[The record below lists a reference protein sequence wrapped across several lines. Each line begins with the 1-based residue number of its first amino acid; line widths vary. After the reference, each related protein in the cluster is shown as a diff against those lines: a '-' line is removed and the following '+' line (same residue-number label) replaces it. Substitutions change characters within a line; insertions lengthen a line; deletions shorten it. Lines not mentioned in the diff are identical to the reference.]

1 MVQAR
6 FNRFTRW
13 FLFAVTLLCFSVMLY
28 LGKAVAHVVLAE
40 RQAPQL
46 SIALASDMPPLSI
59 AASPFNPGKP
69 SKTQPVK
76 AVEKIAPQS
85 VTILPDRIIVPPS
98 IPAASVTL
106 TDYDV
111 DTDIKDNIATTT
123 ITQTYKNN
131 SGQTLEARYL
141 FPIPPDA
148 NFSSFTL
155 TVNGKALEGKIL
167 EKQEA
172 KRTYQDIVRKLVDP
186 GLLEYIDDKT
196 VQVSVAPFFSG
207 ETKQIRLSYTQLL
220 KQDGGLYKFSYFLGS
235 QAAGTVNRRPVPP
248 VLRPMAAGQGNS
260 LKKGQAGNAE
270 QPTPA
275 GLTLNVNLI
284 TSQALKTIYSPT
296 HDPKINR
303 NGATKATVQL
313 NIQPGSVTPE
323 KNFVLYFSQ
332 DNKAVT
338 LNTLNFQR
346 AGEDG
351 YFLMTVRTPEAVK
364 KQDVLPKDVVLV
376 LDTSG
381 SMSGEKIQQAK
392 EALKMIIN
400 RLNPDDRF
408 SLLQFNTDV
417 FFFGGELLPATA
429 DKKKQALEYIDILK
443 AEGSTNIE
451 GALKEGFAQLKNHD
465 AKRPAYVIF
474 LTDGEPTVG
483 VTDTDGLVKIA
494 DNANAYNAH
503 LFSFG
508 VGYNLN
514 AVLLGKLSDHNH
526 GTTTFVEPNENLEL
540 AITSFYKKI
549 EAPVLTDAAL
559 DFDGLQV
566 SKMYPEKLGDLF
578 ADSEVILLGR
588 YAGNGKGTVTLS
600 GKVGNETKQFSYP
613 VTWVAGTQHS
623 QLPRLWAGRRI
634 AYLLDAIRQNG
645 ENAETKNEIIA
656 LSKQYGIVT
665 PYTSYLS
672 VEGETQLRTM
682 GANGGS
688 MPAAAPMASRAVMD
702 SSSGAGAVKLSKSLN
717 AMKAQASV
725 SSLNAAQAPAAAS
738 GNMAA
743 ESQMAEPGVKT
754 IGTKTFIR
762 SKEGVWTDTAYD
774 EKKDGKPTTVTFG
787 TDAYFDLL
795 AAKPELLPYFS
806 LGEQVVVVVR
816 EADGTRKVYQVLPT
830 NEKAG

>member
-13 FLFAVTLLCFSVMLY
+13 FLFAVALLCFSVVLY
-28 LGKAVAHVVLAE
+28 LGKAVAHVVQVTTTE
-40 RQAPQL
+40 RPL
-46 SIALASDMPPLSI
+46 TVALASDMPDRSL
-59 AASPFNPGKP
+59 AASPFTPNRPGVAQAVP
-69 SKTQPVK
+69 PK
-76 AVEKIAPQS
+76 ANIAPQP
-85 VTILPDRIIVPPS
+85 VTILPDRIIVPLS
-98 IPAASVTL
+98 IPAASVVL
-106 TDYDV
+106 TDYKV

-123 ITQTYKNN
+123 ITQTYQNN

-172 KRTYQDIVRKLVDP
+172 RNTYQEIVRKLVDP

-235 QAAGTVNRRPVPP
+235 QAPGTLNRRPVPP
-248 VLRPMAAGQGNS
+248 VLRHLDSAGNHS
-260 LKKGQAGNAE
+260 EIKKGRAGNAE
-270 QPTPA
+270 RVAAA
-275 GLTLNVNLI
+275 GLTLNVALK

-303 NGATKATVQL
+303 DGPTKATVQL
-313 NIQPGSVTPE
+313 VVPAGTTTPE

-400 RLNPDDRF
+400 RLNPEDRF

-429 DKKKQALEYIDILK
+429 EKKKQALEYIDTLK

-451 GALKEGFAQLKNHD
+451 GALKEGFAQLKNHE

-483 VTDTDGLVKIA
+483 VTDTEGLVKIA
-494 DNANAYNAH
+494 DQANTYNAR

-540 AITSFYKKI
+540 AITGFYKKI
-549 EAPVLTDAAL
+549 EAPVLTDAEL

-566 SKMYPEKLGDLF
+566 SKMYPQKLGDLF
-578 ADSEVILLGR
+578 ADSEVIVLGR
-588 YAGNGKGTVTLS
+588 YAGQGNGTVTLT
-600 GKVGNETKQFSYP
+600 GKMGNETKRFSYP
-613 VTWVAGTQHS
+613 AHWAVGTQHN

-634 AYLLDAIRQNG
+634 AVLLDAIRQNG
-645 ENAETKNEIIA
+645 ESQETKDEIIA

-672 VEGETQLRTM
+672 VEGESHYRTM
-682 GANGGS
+682 SANGGS
-688 MPAAAPMASRAVMD
+688 MPMAAPMAARSAMD
-702 SSSGAGAVKLSKSLN
+702 AASGAGAVKLSKSLN

-725 SSLNAAQAPAAAS
+725 SALNAAQATAMA

-743 ESQMAEPGVKT
+743 ESQMAEPTVKT
-754 IGTKTFIR
+754 IGTKTFVR
-762 SKEGVWTDTAYD
+762 SKEGIWTDTAYD
-774 EKKDGKPTTVTFG
+774 EKKDAKPTAITFG
-787 TDAYFDLL
+787 TDAYFNLL
-795 AAKPELLPYFS
+795 AAKPELMPYLS
-806 LGEQVVVVVR
+806 LGEQVIVVLT
-816 EADGTRKVYQVLPT
+816 EADGARKVYQVLPT
-830 NEKAG
+830 NKAG

>member
-6 FNRFTRW
+6 YNRFTRW
-13 FLFAVTLLCFSVMLY
+13 FLFAAALLAFSVMLY
-28 LGKAVAHVVLAE
+28 LGKALAHEIRLQHQFQSA
-40 RQAPQL
+40 AKL
-46 SIALASDMPPLSI
+46 ALASNMPRLSI
-59 AASPFNPGKP
+59 AASPFQMATKAQSKPVSQNPA
-69 SKTQPVK
+69 T
-76 AVEKIAPQS
+76 PQS
-85 VTILPDRIIVPPS
+85 ITILPNRIIVPPS
-98 IPAASVTL
+98 LPTAAVIL
-106 TDYDV
+106 TDYNV
-111 DTDIKDNIATTT
+111 DTDIKGNIATTT
-123 ITQTYKNN
+123 ITQTYKN
-131 SGQTLEARYL
+131 SSTQTLEARYL
-141 FPIPPDA
+141 FPLPPDA

-155 TVNGKALEGKIL
+155 TVNGKVLEGKIL

-172 KRTYQDIVRKLVDP
+172 KKTYQEIVRKLVDP
-186 GLLEYIDDKT
+186 GLLEYIDDQT
-196 VQVSVAPFFSG
+196 VQVSVAPFFAG

-248 VLRPMAAGQGNS
+248 VFRPMDSHVQRM
-260 LKKGQAGNAE
+260 K
-270 QPTPA
+270 PTPMPDRNEEIAPA
-275 GLTLNVNLI
+275 GLNLKVRLN
-284 TSQALKTIYSPT
+284 TDQPLKTIYSPT
-296 HDPKINR
+296 HDPKISR
-303 NGATKATVQL
+303 EGTSKAIVQL
-313 NIQPGSVTPE
+313 ALTPEKMAQE

-332 DNKAVT
+332 DNKSIA

-346 AGEDG
+346 TGEDG
-351 YFLMTVRTPEAVK
+351 YFLMALRTPEAVK

-417 FFFGGELLPATA
+417 FFFGGELLPATPE
-429 DKKKQALEYIDILK
+429 KKKQALEYIDILK

-451 GALKEGFAQLKNHD
+451 GALKESFAQLQHHD

-483 VTDTDGLVKIA
+483 VTDTEGLVKLA
-494 DNANAYNAH
+494 DQANTSHAH

-549 EAPVLTDAAL
+549 EAPVLTDATL
-559 DFDGLQV
+559 DFQGVQV

-588 YAGNGKGTVTLS
+588 YTGGSNGTVTLS
-600 GKVGNETKQFSYP
+600 GKVGDKLQHFSYP
-613 VTWVAGTQHS
+613 LHWVAGTQHS

-634 AYLLDAIRQNG
+634 AYLLDAMRQNG
-645 ENAETKNEIIA
+645 ENAETKDEIIA

-672 VEGETQLRTM
+672 TEPQDYQRPV
-682 GANGGS
+682 GAGAGAGGFHAMS
-688 MPAAAPMASRAVMD
+688 APMASRAVMD
-702 SSSGAGAVKLSKSLN
+702 ATSGAGAVKLSKSLN

-725 SSLNAAQAPAAAS
+725 SALNAAQAPTTV
-738 GNMAA
+738 AA
-743 ESQMAEPGVKT
+743 EGQVTEPTIKT
-754 IGTKTFIR
+754 IGLKTFVR
-762 SKEGVWTDTAYD
+762 SKDGVWTDTAYD
-774 EKKDGKPTTVTFG
+774 EKTDAKPITVTFG

-795 AAKPELLPYFS
+795 VKTPELLPYFS
-806 LGEQVVVVVR
+806 LGEQVIVVLQ
-816 EADGTRKVYQVLPT
+816 APNGTRSVYQVLPT
-830 NEKAG
+830 KTG